1 MTCEEVILKWDNLC
15 RSEANKFSYKHEF
28 DDLYQEARIAL
39 FKAFEI
45 YSNPEVGFG
54 YFARIFVKNAMRNY
68 NRDNSDKLDVISY
81 NTIFNEYD
89 DNKNFE
95 NIERFYS
102 EKNTENEAINILA
115 LNQVISRVKNMSE
128 RRREIFIK
136 RFVEDKVQRQ
146 IGLEVGISQK
156 SVYQNIKQIKN
167 DISDIKDSIAI

>member
-1 MTCEEVILKWDNLC
+1 MEKRGINMSSKVLKL
-15 RSEANKFSYKHEF
+15 
-28 DDLYQEARIAL
+28 
-39 FKAFEI
+39 
-45 YSNPEVGFG
+45 
-54 YFARIFVKNAMRNY
+54 
-68 NRDNSDKLDVISY
+68 
-81 NTIFNEYD
+81 
-89 DNKNFE
+89 
-95 NIERFYS
+95 IERRRSLGNKLIQTQRDKVFAEI
-102 EKNTENEAINILA
+102 EKDKEKYIKCMLLEERITENEAINILA

>member
-1 MTCEEVILKWDNLC
+1 
-15 RSEANKFSYKHEF
+15 
-28 DDLYQEARIAL
+28 
-39 FKAFEI
+39 
-45 YSNPEVGFG
+45 
-54 YFARIFVKNAMRNY
+54 MRNY